1 MWSKCRNDCL
11 PDSHRQLLCRTRRF
25 RDVEAHMSAQHCATA
40 NKAVADD
47 AACGIL
53 DSCKSSNRKC
63 CMGPKDVIS
72 GTHTCKRKQDC
83 FDSSPMWAGANSY
96 FMANLPESE
105 QRSLLSSLQQSGV
118 TVVRIFVTQFGQGG
132 KGTNAEAVRDLEMTT
147 VGVYDDTI
155 LQRIDLL
162 LSLVP
167 DYNIKLIIA
176 LHDRWNLDNT
186 WGTCDAYCQAY
197 CGNPSVVAP
206 GKCTLPGG
214 AATFYTSPV
223 AQKQFDNRIAHILN
237 HQGPGGRPWSSNWKS
252 IYAFE
257 IQNEGQSALGGTMPN
272 PDWWCGRAKAI
283 NKLLSPNEKIRI
295 STGGTQYAQDSLIAS
310 NFKCRE
316 IDIIAVHSYAD
327 IGPFV
332 PLMRAIQKNYGKE
345 VVMQEFGSTGASQA
359 LAIQYTAGLMNFN
372 RIPWMVW
379 EVSSVT
385 VPNDYEFSPSQTT
398 SWNTLA
404 QYAHAAN

>member
-1 MWSKCRNDCL
+1 M
-11 PDSHRQLLCRTRRF
+11 Q
-25 RDVEAHMSAQHCATA
+25 
-40 NKAVADD
+40 
-47 AACGIL
+47 
-53 DSCKSSNRKC
+53 C
-63 CMGPKDVIS
+63 CMGRKDVIA
-72 GTHTCKRKQDC
+72 GTHTCKLEHDC
-83 FDSSPMWAGANSY
+83 IDTPMFAGANSY

-105 QRSLLSSLQQSGV
+105 QRSLLSSLQKAGV
-118 TVVRIFVTQFGQGG
+118 SVVRIFVTEFGQGG

-214 AATFYTSPV
+214 AATFYTSPL
-223 AQKQFDNRIAHILN
+223 AQTQFDNRIAHILN
-237 HQGPGGRPWSSNWKS
+237 HQSPSHGPWHSRAGS

-283 NKLLSPNEKIRI
+283 KKLLSQNGIRV
-295 STGGTQYAQDSLIAS
+295 STGGTQYAKDSMLVN
-310 NFKCRE
+310 NFKCPE

-332 PLMRAIQKNYGKE
+332 PLMRAIPALWGKQ
-345 VVMQEFGSTGASQA
+345 VVMEEFGSTGASQA

-385 VPNDYEFSPSQTT
+385 VSNDYEFSPSETT
-398 SWNTLA
+398 VWNTLA